1 METEQ
6 FFGVLQENKKE
17 IEGSDRLEI
26 TVTEKVTAE
35 AKRLYAKIGEV
46 GDALVFE
53 SEMHTVNTYDLNI
66 VDEHLDVLEHSLRL
80 FTHEKNVITWGEE
93 GDGAFT
99 LVIMP
104 RAVEEVLQEKVF
116 SKKIPYI
123 FSSATLSDNDSF
135 AFTANSLGVK
145 DYLSFS
151 VASPF
156 DYEEQMTVN
165 LLPYTKEN
173 EWKESVNIHLKIYKK
188 QMDVHSYYSVQRKKF
203 SV

>member
-1 METEQ
+1 MT
-6 FFGVLQENKKE
+6 
-17 IEGSDRLEI
+17 
-26 TVTEKVTAE
+26 TE
-35 AKRLYAKIGEV
+35 AKRLYAKIAEV

-53 SEMHTVNTYDLNI
+53 SEMYTVNTYDLNI

-80 FTHEKNVITWGEE
+80 FMHEKNAITWGEE
-93 GDGAFT
+93 GDGTFT

-123 FSSATLSDNDSF
+123 FSSATLSENGSF
-135 AFTANSLGVK
+135 AFTANSLGIK

-156 DYEEQMTVN
+156 DYEEQMKVY
-165 LLPYTKEN
+165 LPSYNEENAWERKCQYILENIQKNQWTYTCIVPN
-173 EWKESVNIHLKIYKK
+173 N
-188 QMDVHSYYSVQRKKF
+188 
-203 SV
+203 

>member
-1 METEQ
+1 MCC
-6 FFGVLQENKKE
+6 KRIKE
-17 IEGSDRLEI
+17 IAGSDRLEI

-80 FTHEKNVITWGEE
+80 FMHEKNVITWGEE

-104 RAVEEVLQEKVF
+104 RAVESITRESILEENPVYFLF
-116 SKKIPYI
+116 CYI
-123 FSSATLSDNDSF
+123 
-135 AFTANSLGVK
+135 
-145 DYLSFS
+145 
-151 VASPF
+151 
-156 DYEEQMTVN
+156 
-165 LLPYTKEN
+165 
-173 EWKESVNIHLKIYKK
+173 I
-188 QMDVHSYYSVQRKKF
+188 
-203 SV
+203 

>member
-1 METEQ
+1 
-6 FFGVLQENKKE
+6 
-17 IEGSDRLEI
+17 
-26 TVTEKVTAE
+26 
-35 AKRLYAKIGEV
+35 
-46 GDALVFE
+46 
-53 SEMHTVNTYDLNI
+53 MHTVNTYDLNI

-80 FTHEKNVITWGEE
+80 FMHEKNVITWGEE

-123 FSSATLSDNDSF
+123 FSSATLSNNDSF

-151 VASPF
+151 VPHR
-156 DYEEQMTVN
+156 
-165 LLPYTKEN
+165 LITKSK
-173 EWKESVNIHLKIYKK
+173 W
-188 QMDVHSYYSVQRKKF
+188 Q
-203 SV
+203 

>member
-1 METEQ
+1 
-6 FFGVLQENKKE
+6 
-17 IEGSDRLEI
+17 
-26 TVTEKVTAE
+26 
-35 AKRLYAKIGEV
+35 
-46 GDALVFE
+46 
-53 SEMHTVNTYDLNI
+53 MHTVNTYDLNI

-80 FTHEKNVITWGEE
+80 FMHEKNVITWGEE

-123 FSSATLSDNDSF
+123 FSSATLSNNDSF
-135 AFTANSLGVK
+135 SFTANSLGVK

-165 LLPYTKEN
+165 LLSHTKEN
-173 EWKESVNIHLKIYKK
+173 EWERKCQYTLENIQK
-188 QMDVHSYYSVQRKKF
+188 QMDVHLYYSVQRKNLQRLKNM
-203 SV
+203 

>member
-1 METEQ
+1 
-6 FFGVLQENKKE
+6 
-17 IEGSDRLEI
+17 
-26 TVTEKVTAE
+26 
-35 AKRLYAKIGEV
+35 
-46 GDALVFE
+46 
-53 SEMHTVNTYDLNI
+53 MHTVNTYDLNI

-80 FTHEKNVITWGEE
+80 FMHEKNVITWGEE

-123 FSSATLSDNDSF
+123 FSSATLSNNDSF

-156 DYEEQMTVN
+156 DYEEQMAVN
-165 LLPYTKEN
+165 LLSHTKED
-173 EWKESVNIHLKIYKK
+173 EWERKCQYTLENIQKTNGRTLVLFRTTQELAAFKEYVSKEQMSVPFLYEGIKKLVSSFLVSKMKKRMYFVPFIYGK
-188 QMDVHSYYSVQRKKF
+188 V
-203 SV
+203 